1 MGRFDRQWRD
11 LLADGLV
18 EFGIS
23 AWLSRTR
30 GQFLAFVRSRVA
42 SAEAAED
49 ILQSA
54 MLKAAEAEGG
64 IESPERAEAWF
75 YRVLRNAVVDYYRRS
90 ALRAR
95 TFADE
100 WEALS
105 LMPAPRAVKVCP
117 CVSRELPGLKPE
129 YVRALEQV
137 EMEGGS
143 VQEFAKREGIAA
155 GNASVRLHRAR
166 HALRRRLMECCGS
179 CAGAGCFDCT
189 CS

>member
-1 MGRFDRQWRD
+1 MAQN
-11 LLADGLV
+11 LV
-18 EFGIS
+18 ASGIS
-23 AWLSRTR
+23 AWLSTKRR
-30 GQFLAFVRSRVA
+30 QFLAFVRSRVA

-54 MLKAAEAEGG
+54 MLKAAEAQDG
-64 IESPERAEAWF
+64 IDSPERAEAWF

-90 ALRAR
+90 AVTAR
-95 TFADE
+95 TFAGE
-100 WEALS
+100 WETIS
-105 LMPAPRAVKVCP
+105 LMPASPAANVCP
-117 CVSRELPGLKPE
+117 CVSRELQGLKPE

-155 GNASVRLHRAR
+155 SNASVRLHRAR
-166 HALRRRLMECCGS
+166 HTLRRRLMASCGS